1 MPAVQSGTV
10 LVTGGSGFI
19 GAHVVRTLLI
29 EGFHVKTTVRST
41 EKGEYLK
48 KKLSDISGGGG
59 QLEYDI
65 VEDIEA
71 PNAFDEAVKGVDA
84 ILHTASPFHF
94 NSDDP
99 NELIGPAVE
108 GTLNCLRS
116 AHKFNK
122 DVKRIVVTSSV
133 ASVMTPRDTP
143 TTFTEED
150 WNTHSPKEIEEKGKD
165 ASRLDFYMASKTLAE
180 RAAWKFVE
188 EVKPSFDLA
197 TVEPPLV
204 LGPCIHE
211 IPTKEKLNTSIAR
224 FYELF
229 SGVLKD
235 ATPEKLVEPMSN
247 IVDVRDVANTH
258 LLALTFPS
266 ASGQRFITAS
276 DRGMVT
282 NQDFVDALHSR
293 LGDNEAVKK
302 NVPIGEPN
310 AGKKI
315 NRHRFSNDKAKN
327 TLKQTF
333 FSQEQTAVDTFLS
346 LQEYEK
352 QWN

>member
-1 MPAVQSGTV
+1 
-10 LVTGGSGFI
+10 
-19 GAHVVRTLLI
+19 
-29 EGFHVKTTVRST
+29 
-41 EKGEYLK
+41 
-48 KKLSDISGGGG
+48 
-59 QLEYDI
+59 
-65 VEDIEA
+65 
-71 PNAFDEAVKGVDA
+71 
-84 ILHTASPFHF
+84 
-94 NSDDP
+94 
-99 NELIGPAVE
+99 
-108 GTLNCLRS
+108 
-116 AHKFNK
+116 
-122 DVKRIVVTSSV
+122 
-133 ASVMTPRDTP
+133 MTPRDTP